1 MATSSGK
8 KGKKTSKKNKLSL
21 GEFLTDGNAAAPQ
34 QVQVAIPVRTSNWA
48 DECDEDEDD
57 RPTRTQMIALPTA
70 PRATRLL
77 NDDTVPHNPPFQAY
91 ISNLPYDLTDND
103 VYDFFEAMEIVSL
116 RLPTRDDGE
125 PGRLRGFGYVE
136 FAKRQELIDAL
147 SITEPIIH
155 GRRIRIDLSSESD
168 RGRQQRNNRG
178 YDNYGSGDSERPPMG
193 NWRDAPRL
201 NADRDQGSRR
211 PYQNNYNRD
220 RGDRGDREDR
230 GERYPAE
237 SRESGGNWRLGDR
250 PVQPPPQSPPSSRRG
265 YDRGGDRGDRGDR
278 GFRRADD
285 YSGDRG
291 GRRDREDGP
300 PMERPKLVLQPRTL
314 PLPEKPKPELEPEDS
329 EERDSSRDRKYD
341 SETSENKENEEQ
353 KESRP
358 KPTPVPA
365 ANIFGAAKP
374 VDTAA
379 RLKEIE
385 ERLAE
390 KQRLEREERDRK
402 RAAAAAEAAA
412 AAGSSADED
421 GKEKSDPSKDETAE
435 EHSEERQPEPKKP
448 EEPVNWRVR
457 SAATDDNKDG
467 GERRRQSPQRR
478 YSPSRNY
485 QKRSDN
491 RDNRDR
497 GMNRDNRNMRDNR
510 RDYNRPGDRDRG
522 DRGYQGGDRDRDM
535 NRGGSRDMRV
545 DDRDRRDNNRD
556 RQYDQR
562 DRDQK
567 PIEERMPKLQ
577 ETTGPNLSM
586 KNTFEGLSA
595 DEVDD

>member
-8 KGKKTSKKNKLSL
+8 KGKKASKKNKLSL
-21 GEFLTDGNAAAPQ
+21 GEFLTDGNAAAVS
-34 QVQVAIPVRTSNWA
+34 QVQVAVPVKFSNWA

-57 RPTRTQMIALPTA
+57 RPTRTQLIALPTA

-77 NDDTVPHNPPFQAY
+77 NDDTVPHNPPYQAY
-91 ISNLPYDLTDND
+91 ISNLPYDLTDSD
-103 VYDFFEAMEIVSL
+103 VYEFFAGMEISSL

-136 FAKRQELIDAL
+136 FANRQDLIDAL

-155 GRRIRIDLSSESD
+155 NRRIRIDLSSESD
-168 RGRQQRNNRG
+168 RGRQQQRNR
-178 YDNYGSGDSERPPMG
+178 YDNNYGGDSDRPMG
-193 NWRDAPRL
+193 NWRDGPRA
-201 NADRDQGSRR
+201 NADRDQGQRR
-211 PYQNNYNRD
+211 PYNNNYNRD
-220 RGDRGDREDR
+220 RGDREER
-230 GERYPAE
+230 ERYPAD
-237 SRESGGNWRLGDR
+237 SGFGGNWRSGDR
-250 PVQPPPQSPPSSRRG
+250 PVQPPPQSPPSNRRG
-265 YDRGGDRGDRGDR
+265 YDRGDRGDR
-278 GFRRADD
+278 GYRRGDD

-291 GRRDREDGP
+291 GRRDRDAEP

-314 PLPEKPKPELEPEDS
+314 PLPEKPKPEPKDL

-341 SETSENKENEEQ
+341 SEASENKENEDQ
-353 KESRP
+353 KPTRP

-374 VDTAA
+374 VDTTA
-379 RLKEIE
+379 RLNEIE

-390 KQRLEREERDRK
+390 KQRLEREERERK
-402 RAAAAAEAAA
+402 RAAAAAEASA

-421 GKEKSDPSKDETAE
+421 GKEKSDPSKEESTE
-435 EHSEERQPEPKKP
+435 EHSEENQQAEPKKS
-448 EEPVNWRVR
+448 EEPINWRVR
-457 SAATDDNKDG
+457 SDDNKDG
-467 GERRRQSPQRR
+467 ERRLQSPQRR

-485 QKRSDN
+485 NKRSDDYS
-491 RDNRDR
+491 DNRDR

-510 RDYNRPGDRDRG
+510 RDYNRPGDRDR
-522 DRGYQGGDRDRDM
+522 DRGYRGDRDRDM
-535 NRGGSRDMRV
+535 TRGGGVGRDMR
-545 DDRDRRDNNRD
+545 DDRDNRD
-556 RQYDQR
+556 RRENVRQY

-567 PIEERMPKLQ
+567 PIEERMPKFK
-577 ETTGPNLSM
+577 ECTGPNLSM

>member
-21 GEFLTDGNAAAPQ
+21 GEFLTDGNAAAVSQ
-34 QVQVAIPVRTSNWA
+34 IQVAVPVKLSNWA

-57 RPTRTQMIALPTA
+57 RPVRTQMIALPTA

-77 NDDTVPHNPPFQAY
+77 NDDTVPHNPPYQAY
-91 ISNLPYDLTDND
+91 ISNLPYDLTDGD
-103 VYDFFEAMEIVSL
+103 VYDFFADMEIASL

-125 PGRLRGFGYVE
+125 PGRLRGYGYVE
-136 FAKRQELIDAL
+136 FVKRQDLIDAL
-147 SITEPIIH
+147 SITEPVIH

-168 RGRQQRNNRG
+168 RGRQQRNRG
-178 YDNYGSGDSERPPMG
+178 YDNYGGDSDRPMG
-193 NWRDAPRL
+193 NWRDGPRA
-201 NADRDQGSRR
+201 NADRDQGQRR

-220 RGDRGDREDR
+220 RGDREDR
-230 GERYPAE
+230 ERYPSDSGA
-237 SRESGGNWRLGDR
+237 GGNWRLGDR
-250 PVQPPPQSPPSSRRG
+250 PTQPPPQSPPSSRRG
-265 YDRGGDRGDRGDR
+265 YDRGDRGDR
-278 GFRRADD
+278 GFRRGGDL
-285 YSGDRG
+285 SGDRG
-291 GRRDREDGP
+291 GRRDRDDGP

-314 PLPEKPKPELEPEDS
+314 PLPEKPKPEPEDS

-341 SETSENKENEEQ
+341 SEASENKENEEQ
-353 KESRP
+353 KETRP

-379 RLKEIE
+379 KLKEIE
-385 ERLAE
+385 ERISE
-390 KQRLEREERDRK
+390 KQRLEKEERARK
-402 RAAAAAEAAA
+402 RAAAAAESAAA
-412 AAGSSADED
+412 VAGSSADED
-421 GKEKSDPSKDETAE
+421 GKEKSDPSKDESAE
-435 EHSEERQPEPKKP
+435 EHSDERREQPEAKKP

-457 SAATDDNKDG
+457 TTDDNNRDN
-467 GERRRQSPQRR
+467 ERRR

-485 QKRSDN
+485 TKRSDDYSDN

-510 RDYNRPGDRDRG
+510 RDYNRPGDRDR
-522 DRGYQGGDRDRDM
+522 DRGYRGDRDRDM
-535 NRGGSRDMRV
+535 NRGGGGVAGSGRDMR
-545 DDRDRRDNNRD
+545 DDRDRRENVRP
-556 RQYDQR
+556 YDQR
-562 DRDQK
+562 DRDQI

-577 ETTGPNLSM
+577 ESTGPNLSM

>member
-21 GEFLTDGNAAAPQ
+21 GEFLTDGNAIAVS
-34 QVQVAIPVRTSNWA
+34 QVQVAVPIKLASWA
-48 DECDEDEDD
+48 DECDDDDDD

-91 ISNLPYDLTDND
+91 ISNLPYDLTDGD
-103 VYDFFEAMEIVSL
+103 VYDFFDGMEISSL

-125 PGRLRGFGYVE
+125 PGRLRGYGYVE
-136 FAKRQELIDAL
+136 FSNRQDLIDAL

-155 GRRIRIDLSSESD
+155 NRRIRIDLSSDSD
-168 RGRQQRNNRG
+168 RGRQQRNR
-178 YDNYGSGDSERPPMG
+178 YDNYGGDSDRPMG
-193 NWRDAPRL
+193 NWRDGPRS
-201 NADRDQGSRR
+201 DRDQGQRR
-211 PYQNNYNRD
+211 QYNNNYNRD
-220 RGDRGDREDR
+220 RDDR
-230 GERYPAE
+230 ERYPTDGG
-237 SRESGGNWRLGDR
+237 SGGNWRSGDR

-265 YDRGGDRGDRGDR
+265 YDRGDRGDRGYRR
-278 GFRRADD
+278 GDD

-291 GRRDREDGP
+291 GRRDRDADP

-314 PLPEKPKPELEPEDS
+314 PLPEKPKPDPELADS

-341 SETSENKENEEQ
+341 SEASENKENEDQ
-353 KESRP
+353 KPTRP

-390 KQRLEREERDRK
+390 KQRLEREERERK
-402 RAAAAAEAAA
+402 RAAAAEAASA
-412 AAGSSADED
+412 AASSADED
-421 GKEKSDPSKDETAE
+421 GKEKSDPSKEESTE
-435 EHSEERQPEPKKP
+435 EHSEENSQAEPRKT
-448 EEPVNWRVR
+448 EEPINWRVR
-457 SAATDDNKDG
+457 SDDNKD

-478 YSPSRNY
+478 FSPSRNY
-485 QKRSDN
+485 NKRPDDYPDN
-491 RDNRDR
+491 WDNRDR

-510 RDYNRPGDRDRG
+510 REYNRPGDRDRE
-522 DRGYQGGDRDRDM
+522 RGYRGDRDRDM
-535 NRGGSRDMRV
+535 NRGGGSVGGGSSRDMR
-545 DDRDRRDNNRD
+545 DDRDNRERRDNT

>member
-21 GEFLTDGNAAAPQ
+21 GEFLTDGNAAAVS
-34 QVQVAIPVRTSNWA
+34 QVQVAVPVKFSNWA

-57 RPTRTQMIALPTA
+57 RPVRTQLIALPTA

-103 VYDFFEAMEIVSL
+103 VYDFFDGMEIASL

-125 PGRLRGFGYVE
+125 PGRLRGYGYVE
-136 FAKRQELIDAL
+136 FVKRQDLIDAL

-168 RGRQQRNNRG
+168 RGRQQRNRG
-178 YDNYGSGDSERPPMG
+178 YDNYGGDSDRPMG
-193 NWRDAPRL
+193 NWRDGPRA
-201 NADRDQGSRR
+201 NADRDQGQRR

-220 RGDRGDREDR
+220 RGDREDR
-230 GERYPAE
+230 ERYPAD
-237 SRESGGNWRLGDR
+237 SGAGGNWRLGDR
-250 PVQPPPQSPPSSRRG
+250 PQPTPQSPPSSRRG
-265 YDRGGDRGDRGDR
+265 YDRGDRGDR
-278 GFRRADD
+278 GFRRGGDL
-285 YSGDRG
+285 SGDRG
-291 GRRDREDGP
+291 GRRDAEP

-314 PLPEKPKPELEPEDS
+314 PLPERPKPEPEP

-341 SETSENKENEEQ
+341 SEASENKENEEQ
-353 KESRP
+353 KDTRP

-385 ERLAE
+385 ERMQE
-390 KQRLEREERDRK
+390 KARLEKEERARK
-402 RAAAAAEAAA
+402 KAAAAAEAAA
-412 AAGSSADED
+412 VAGSSADED
-421 GKEKSDPSKDETAE
+421 GKEKSDPSKDESAE
-435 EHSEERQPEPKKP
+435 EHSEEQRQPEPKKP

-457 SAATDDNKDG
+457 SDDNRDS
-467 GERRRQSPQRR
+467 ERRRQSPQRR

-485 QKRSDN
+485 TKRSDDYSDN

-510 RDYNRPGDRDRG
+510 RDYNRPGDRDR
-522 DRGYQGGDRDRDM
+522 DRGYRGDRDREM
-535 NRGGSRDMRV
+535 TRGGGGRDMR
-545 DDRDRRDNNRD
+545 DDRDNRDRRDNV
-556 RQYDQR
+556 RQYDQPR
-562 DRDQK
+562 DRDQV
-567 PIEERMPKLQ
+567 PIEERMPKFQ
-577 ETTGPNLSM
+577 ESSGPNLSM
-586 KNTFEGLSA
+586 KNTFDGLSA